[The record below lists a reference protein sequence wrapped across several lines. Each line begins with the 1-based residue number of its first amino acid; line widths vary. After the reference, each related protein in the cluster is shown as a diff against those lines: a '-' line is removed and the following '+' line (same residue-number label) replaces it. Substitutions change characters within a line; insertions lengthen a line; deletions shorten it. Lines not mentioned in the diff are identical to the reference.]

1 MSHPPSH
8 EDRYALRE
16 NHPAT
21 TSASGIAI
29 SVSAR
34 IPSPHFLDSLR
45 ISPRHPRAGGSRFN
59 SVGTMPTPDLRQH
72 PFTNLVLN
80 TGITL

>member
-16 NHPAT
+16 NHPVT
-21 TSASGIAI
+21 TSASRIAI
-29 SVSAR
+29 SLSAR

-45 ISPRHPRAGGSRFN
+45 ISPY
-59 SVGTMPTPDLRQH
+59 SVGTMPTPDSRQH

-80 TGITL
+80 TGLTLKENL